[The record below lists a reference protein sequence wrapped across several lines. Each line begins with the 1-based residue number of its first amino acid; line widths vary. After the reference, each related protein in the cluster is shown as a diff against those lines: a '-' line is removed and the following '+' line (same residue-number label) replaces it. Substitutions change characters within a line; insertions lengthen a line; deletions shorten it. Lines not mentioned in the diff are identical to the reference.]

1 MKLSLNSQGMFFT
14 RPQKIYVIFL
24 ALDILPLILDPR
36 HSTLDPRP
44 STKNLLSVPRAGTIV
59 YAVRISY

>member
-1 MKLSLNSQGMFFT
+1 MFFT

-36 HSTLDPRP
+36 HSTLDPQKKK
-44 STKNLLSVPRAGTIV
+44 KNLLSVPRAGTIV